1 MPFDYDVAI
10 IGTGTSA
17 YTLAYPCR
25 EAGKTVA
32 IIDSR
37 PFGGTCAMRGCQPKK
52 YLVTASEVV
61 ARASKMQRIGI
72 KGIPEID
79 WPALIRSKNAFTDDI
94 PEGTERGFHKA
105 GMKTFH
111 GRARFV
117 DTNLLRVDDRDITA
131 EYVVI
136 ATGARP
142 KTLHIPGEDDLI
154 DSEAFMELSS
164 LPDEILFVGGGYISM
179 EFAHVV
185 NRVGAK
191 ATILQRSQRVLKHF
205 DPDLVDKLVESS
217 IESGISI
224 ETRSCVDR
232 IEKRGERFYAYCEAG
247 PENGFEADMVVHGAG
262 RVPDLDDL
270 ALDAGGVRYSEEGVV
285 VNGYMQSVTN
295 PSVYA
300 IGDAAATPFQLATT
314 ADSEGEVA
322 AQNICHGNVVKS
334 DYRVVPSVVFSDPPL
349 CALGMSEAEARTQG
363 EKIKVNTGDMTNWPS
378 SKRIG
383 QKHAGYKIIIDEE
396 NHTILGAH
404 ILGHHA
410 EEVINLFALA
420 MRFKLKVEDLKKML
434 WAYPTYVS
442 DMKYMI

>member
-1 MPFDYDVAI
+1 MPFDYDVAV

-32 IIDSR
+32 MIDVR
-37 PFGGTCAMRGCQPKK
+37 PFGGTCAIRGFQPKK
-52 YLVTASEVV
+52 YLVAASEVV

-79 WPALIRSKNAFTDDI
+79 WPALIRSKSAFTDGI
-94 PEGTERGFHKA
+94 PEGTERGFQKA
-105 GMKTFH
+105 GMKTIH

-117 DTNLLRVDDRDITA
+117 DTNLLRIDDQEITA
-131 EYVVI
+131 EYIVI

-142 KTLHIPGEDDLI
+142 KPLHIPGEDYMT
-154 DSEAFMELSS
+154 DSEAFMDLPS
-164 LPDEILFVGGGYISM
+164 LPPEILFVGGGYISM
-179 EFAHVV
+179 EFAHVA
-185 NRVGAK
+185 NRTGAK
-191 ATILQRSQRVLKHF
+191 ATILQRSQRILKHF

-217 IESGISI
+217 IESGIRI

-232 IEKRGERFYAYCEAG
+232 IEKRGERFGAYCEAG

-270 ALDAGGVRYSEEGVV
+270 ALESGGVRYSEEGVV
-285 VNGYMQSVTN
+285 VNGYLQSVTN

-314 ADSEGEVA
+314 ADLEGEVA
-322 AQNICHGNVVKS
+322 AHNICHGNVMKT
-334 DYRVVPSVVFSDPPL
+334 DYRVVPSVVFSSPPL

-363 EKIKVNTGDMTNWPS
+363 KKIRINRGDMTNWPS

-383 QKHAGYKIIIDEE
+383 QTHAGYKVIIDEE
-396 NHTILGAH
+396 DHTILGAH
-404 ILGHHA
+404 ILGNHA
-410 EEVINLFALA
+410 EEVINIFTLA
-420 MRFKLKVEDLKKML
+420 MRFRLKIEDLKKTL
-434 WAYPTYVS
+434 WAYPTHVS
-442 DMKYMI
+442 DVKYMI